1 METNDEFV
9 KINALRELAEE
20 SLKNEDADA
29 ANKYLDEMTALQ
41 DVADKKANAEE
52 RLVKARTAERQP
64 RNRVPVTSE
73 DVAIDSVNEKRADG
87 RYRGHV
93 DADYKPAGYN
103 KHLPAMSQASWV
115 KDKMGSNLKQDA
127 EFQTATFTKWFTS
140 PSQSAFFQNASAE
153 EVKAMQ
159 EGTDNEGGY
168 YVPDEFIN
176 ENVLIRGTL
185 GGQLQDSC
193 TVINVNSKSGY
204 MPTTASVTMAHVAE
218 EGAYTGAEQ
227 TPVVGQ
233 IAFNIDKYAGLT
245 RVSDEL
251 LEDSVPNLGGVLSEI
266 FSSAWGRLQ
275 DKMITGGSGTNAY
288 NGIIGGTDY
297 AGNAT
302 QFFTMANAT
311 SIVAADITGAYFSVP
326 AQYREA
332 DAFRWIFNSDIFS
345 LITSIGVTAAGVH
358 AIDSLTNAPDSF
370 LMGRAVA
377 INDNTGS
384 GIGTSITST
393 EKCGVAGNMKQYYI
407 FNRTGFSISRN
418 DSLYQGNGQVGFFAN
433 VRSDGAFV
441 RDGFKILRAA

>member
-1 METNDEFV
+1 METNEKFV
-9 KINALRELAEE
+9 KINALRELAEA
-20 SLKNEDADA
+20 SLKNEDSDA
-29 ANKYLDEMTALQ
+29 ANKYLDEMEALQ
-41 DVADKKANAEE
+41 DVAEKEAHAEE
-52 RLVKARTAERQP
+52 RLVKAQTAERQP

-73 DVAIDSVNEKRADG
+73 DVSVDSINEKRADG

-103 KHLPAMSQASWV
+103 KALPAMSQASWV
-115 KDKMGSNLKQDA
+115 QDKMGSNLKQDA
-127 EFQTATFTKWFTS
+127 KFQAQTFAKWFTS
-140 PSQSAFFQNASAE
+140 SSQADFFQNASAE
-153 EVKAMQ
+153 EAKAMQ
-159 EGTDNEGGY
+159 ESTDAEGGF
-168 YVPDEFIN
+168 YVPDEYIN

-204 MPTTASVTMAHVAE
+204 MPTTASVVMAHVAE
-218 EGAYTGAEQ
+218 EAALTGAEQ

-251 LEDSVPNLGGVLSEI
+251 LEDSIPNLGGVLSEI
-266 FSSAWGRLQ
+266 FSQAWGRLQ

-288 NGIIGGTDY
+288 SGIIGGSDY
-297 AGNAT
+297 AGNST

-311 SIVAADITGAYFSVP
+311 SIVAADITGAYFDVP

-393 EKCGVAGNMKQYYI
+393 EKCGVAGNMKSYYI
-407 FNRTGFSISRN
+407 FNRSGFSISRN

-433 VRSDGAFV
+433 VRSDGQYV
-441 RDGFKILRAA
+441 RDGFRILRAA

>member
-1 METNDEFV
+1 METNEEFV
-9 KINALRELAEE
+9 KINALAELAEE
-20 SLKNEDADA
+20 SLKNEDPDT

-41 DVADKKANAEE
+41 DIADKKAQAEE

-73 DVAIDSVNEKRADG
+73 DVSIDSINEKRSDG
-87 RYRGHV
+87 KYRGHV
-93 DADYKPAGYN
+93 DSNYRPAGYN
-103 KHLPAMSQASWV
+103 KSLPAMSQASWV
-115 KDKMGSNLKQDA
+115 QDKMGSNLKEDA
-127 EFQTATFTKWFTS
+127 KFQTEVFTKWFTS
-140 PSQSAFFQNASAE
+140 SSQADFFQNASTE
-153 EVKAMQ
+153 EAKAMQ
-159 EGTDNEGGY
+159 EGTDAEGGF

-176 ENVLIRGTL
+176 DNVLIRGTL

-204 MPTTASVTMAHVAE
+204 MPTTASVVMAHVAE
-218 EGAYTGAEQ
+218 EAAMTGAEQ

-288 NGIIGGTDY
+288 NGIIGGSDY
-297 AGNAT
+297 SGSAT
-302 QFFTMANAT
+302 QFFTLANAT
-311 SIVAADITGAYFSVP
+311 SVVAADIPGAYFDVP

-332 DAFRWIFNSDIFS
+332 DTFRWIFNSNIMA
-345 LITSIGVTAAGVH
+345 LITSIGSAAAGIH

-370 LMGRAVA
+370 LMGRAVVL
-377 INDNTGS
+377 NDNTGS
-384 GIGTSITST
+384 GIGTTITST
-393 EKCGVAGNMKQYYI
+393 EKIGIAGNMKQYYI
-407 FNRTGFSISRN
+407 FNRAGFSISRN

-433 VRSDGAFV
+433 VRSDGQFV
-441 RDGFKILRAA
+441 RDGFTILRAA

>member
-9 KINALRELAEE
+9 KINTLRELAEE
-20 SLKNEDADA
+20 SLKNEDPDT
-29 ANKYLDEMTALQ
+29 ANKYLDELTALQ
-41 DVADKKANAEE
+41 DIVDKKAHAEE
-52 RLVKARTAERQP
+52 RLVKAQTAERQP

-73 DVAIDSVNEKRADG
+73 DVSTDSINEKRSDG
-87 RYRGHV
+87 KYRGHV
-93 DADYKPAGYN
+93 DSNYRPAGYN
-103 KHLPAMSQASWV
+103 KGLPAMSQASWV
-115 KDKMGSNLKQDA
+115 QDKMGSNLKEDA
-127 EFQTATFTKWFTS
+127 KFQTETFIKWFTA
-140 PSQSAFFQNASAE
+140 PSQATFFQNASSE
-153 EVKAMQ
+153 EIKAMQ
-159 EGTDNEGGY
+159 EGTDAEGGF

-176 ENVLIRGTL
+176 DNVLIRGTL
-185 GGQLQDSC
+185 GGQLQDAC
-193 TVINVNSKSGY
+193 TVINVNSKAGY
-204 MPTTASVTMAHVAE
+204 MPTTASVVMAHVAE
-218 EGAYTGAEQ
+218 EAAYTGAEQ
-227 TPVVGQ
+227 TPVIGQ

-266 FSSAWGRLQ
+266 FSQAWGRLQ

-288 NGIIGGTDY
+288 NGIIGGSDY

-407 FNRTGFSISRN
+407 FNRAGFSISRN